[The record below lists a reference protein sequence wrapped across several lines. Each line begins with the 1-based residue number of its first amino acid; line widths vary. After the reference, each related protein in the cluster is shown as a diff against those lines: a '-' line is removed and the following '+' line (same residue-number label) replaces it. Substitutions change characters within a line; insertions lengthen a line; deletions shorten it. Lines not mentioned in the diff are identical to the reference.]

1 MLNSPIRIFSAE
13 SSASECWNDHV
24 PYSWKTWRKCGKNI
38 KVWWMINFI
47 VKQVTLHHN
56 KHKNIL
62 IQFEIY
68 YRKYTFKPYWV
79 PVLTHY
85 ITTCDEISKWKQI
98 DDIKCGNVSDGNI
111 TLFLRSRKISCFAGE
126 PIPRKINLRNY

>member
-1 MLNSPIRIFSAE
+1 
-13 SSASECWNDHV
+13 
-24 PYSWKTWRKCGKNI
+24 
-38 KVWWMINFI
+38 MINFI

-98 DDIKCGNVSDGNI
+98 DDIKCGNVSDGIILPSSWEAGKSAVLPVNQ
-111 TLFLRSRKISCFAGE
+111 FLEKNKFE
-126 PIPRKINLRNY
+126 ELLVMFQ